1 MYSSHCVHTKAIK
14 TTKKIVS
21 PPCTQ
26 GDCQSNSFTCSKLW
40 FHIAKDPQ
48 MTPTTFLSVWCG
60 QSKELLKANYIVK
73 RTFMKSSDSV
83 HVWATLRNITLDLI
97 MHCTYHFACGLSF
110 RFQVSLS
117 IAAMA
122 LSYSCHNMNLFWLKA
137 VGLQFIPRKTTT
149 TFNFSFGLADPY
161 ETNHVSH
168 PPHLKTMGWCY
179 WGTQLLILPNVFL
192 ICIYNFIVT
201 WDWLACFMS
210 IDNLNYVTLSR
221 FLSKVALL
229 LKMLIRKLFA

>member
-21 PPCTQ
+21 PHCTQ

-48 MTPTTFLSVWCG
+48 NDSYYSLCVVWP
-60 QSKELLKANYIVK
+60 IK
-73 RTFMKSSDSV
+73 RTAESKLYCKKDFHEIVRQCS
-83 HVWATLRNITLDLI
+83 
-97 MHCTYHFACGLSF
+97 CLSHTQKHYTWF
-110 RFQVSLS
+110 DHALHISFSLWTEFQVSQISLS
-117 IAAMA
+117 IAAVA

-137 VGLQFIPRKTTT
+137 VGLQFIPRNDNHNVQILIWFSTPIWNKPCFTST
-149 TFNFSFGLADPY
+149 TFKDNG
-161 ETNHVSH
+161 
-168 PPHLKTMGWCY
+168 MM
-179 WGTQLLILPNVFL
+179 LLRHTVVDTPQVFL

-201 WDWLACFMS
+201 WDWPVCFMS

-229 LKMLIRKLFA
+229 LKMLMRKLFT